1 MWDCAKAYLQG
12 HIIAFV
18 SEKKKEREHKQ
29 QQLENT
35 IRKLEQQH
43 KRTPTPVL
51 LTELTV
57 ALRELNTLISNVME
71 GRLRFVKQ
79 KYYEYGNGACR
90 LFALHLKEQQS
101 TNIVSKLKSKN
112 SSTVLTKPE
121 EIAEKFADFYKS
133 LYKNTDT
140 CTDDQEIKCFLDSM
154 QLPQLRESV
163 RSELDKPITE
173 EEILEIIQR
182 LKNNKTPGPD
192 VFQMNSIRH
201 LRMLYIRIYE
211 DY

>member
-57 ALRELNTLISNVME
+57 ALRELNTLISNGME

-79 KYYEYGNGACR
+79 KYYEYGNGASR

-112 SSTVLTKPE
+112 SSTLLKKKTK
-121 EIAEKFADFYKS
+121 KLLKS
-133 LYKNTDT
+133 LLISISP
-140 CTDDQEIKCFLDSM
+140 CIK
-154 QLPQLRESV
+154 
-163 RSELDKPITE
+163 
-173 EEILEIIQR
+173 ILIHVQII
-182 LKNNKTPGPD
+182 LSGNKMFFGKYAVTTI
-192 VFQMNSIRH
+192 N
-201 LRMLYIRIYE
+201 RIYE
-211 DY
+211 IRIRLQKRRFWK